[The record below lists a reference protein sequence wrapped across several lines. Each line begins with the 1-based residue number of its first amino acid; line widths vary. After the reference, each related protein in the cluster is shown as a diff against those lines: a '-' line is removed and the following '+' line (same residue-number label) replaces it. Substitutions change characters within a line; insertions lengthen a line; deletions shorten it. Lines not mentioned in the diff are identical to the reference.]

1 MDAIALTALLTAIGS
16 MAVSILTHIKH
27 SKCYGIDI
35 TTTESHTPTIQT
47 PEKHFNYGS
56 MVDSVSR
63 PPTPNILI
71 SPSKHIISAPI
82 PIPYEKITKYNTL

>member
-47 PEKHFNYGS
+47 PEEHFNYGS
-56 MVDSVSR
+56 MVESVSR
-63 PPTPNILI
+63 PPTPNHLKI
-71 SPSKHIISAPI
+71 SNPI
-82 PIPYEKITKYNTL
+82 PIPDEKITKYNTL

>member
-47 PEKHFNYGS
+47 QEEHFNYGS
-56 MVDSVSR
+56 MIESVSR
-63 PPTPNILI
+63 PPSPNHLKV
-71 SPSKHIISAPI
+71 SNPI
-82 PIPYEKITKYNTL
+82 PIPIPDEKITKYNTL